1 MTVHHKLENFY
12 GAFVLL
18 YWTLVKENFNSV
30 HTIFS
35 SSGFHNLIQN
45 VILPLGA
52 CNFANILY
60 LDEFFVNAKQSNIQW
75 IFINK
80 YIYYFYFYQKI
91 LIQIDYWT

>member
-1 MTVHHKLENFY
+1 MIVRHKLENFY
-12 GAFVLL
+12 GAFVHVILNV
-18 YWTLVKENFNSV
+18 VKENFNSV

-60 LDEFFVNAKQSNIQW
+60 LDEFFVNAKQSNIQ
-75 IFINK
+75 
-80 YIYYFYFYQKI
+80 
-91 LIQIDYWT
+91 